1 MASFFTNKGL
11 GKLLTNTFDAGTVP
25 TNFYAYCVTSS
36 STPTVDDDTWSE
48 HLANESTNYDGEQT
62 LAGGT
67 GFGTISVDDA
77 NNRADLTVNNIVF
90 TATADSLV
98 ARWVIITDDN
108 GTEAN
113 REIYA
118 VLDLGSER
126 TVGNGQTLT
135 VSGTT
140 LRLSQV

>member
-11 GKLLTNTFDAGTVP
+11 GKMLTNTFDGGTVP
-25 TNFYAYCVTSS
+25 TNYYAYCVTSS
-36 STPTVDDDTWSE
+36 ATPTVDDDTWSD
-48 HLANESTNYDGEQT
+48 HSANESSNYTEAT
-62 LAGGT
+62 IAGGT
-67 GFGTISVDDA
+67 GFGTISVDDTNDWA
-77 NNRADLTVNNIVF
+77 TLTVNDIVF
-90 TATADSLV
+90 TASADSLV

-118 VLDLGSER
+118 VLDLTSER

-135 VSGTT
+135 ATGTT
-140 LRLSQV
+140 LKLSQS